1 MVNVM
6 AHVTGGIA
14 GYLFGLIFLRK
25 VRWET
30 SILQRDADRQAVRA
44 RIA

>member
-14 GYLFGLIFLRK
+14 GYLFSLIFLRS

-30 SILQRDADRQAVRA
+30 RIL
-44 RIA
+44 

>member
-14 GYLFGLIFLRK
+14 GYLFGIVFLQK
-25 VRWET
+25 VRAET
-30 SILQRDADRQAVRA
+30 RMMQQDADRKALNA

>member
-1 MVNVM
+1 M

-14 GYLFGLIFLRK
+14 GYLFGIIFLQK
-25 VRWET
+25 VRAET
-30 SILQRDADRQAVRA
+30 RLMQADADRQALRA

>member
-1 MVNVM
+1 M

-14 GYLFGLIFLRK
+14 GYLFGIIFLQK
-25 VRWET
+25 VRADTCMMQE
-30 SILQRDADRQAVRA
+30 DADREALPA